1 MLFSE
6 PPTDASMGILLG
18 LMAAAAVL
26 IFVALT
32 LGRPWIVVV
41 TAMIC
46 TALSAYSL
54 QQGGWPIAVIEAV
67 WVVVVLRKARPPAR
81 RIWTRRF

>member
-46 TALSAYSL
+46 AALSAYSL
-54 QQGGWPIAVIEAV
+54 QQGGWPIAAIEAV
-67 WVVVVLRKARPPAR
+67 WVVVLRKARPPVR